1 MALNNFTPINE
12 NNTMAELTQS
22 HNSIGN
28 ELSKPRNIFV
38 ILDEVERKVNNAQ
51 LRNITTESGLTKA
64 PVGSRI
70 LDVKELGVYYY
81 SASDLASKSD
91 KPDMNSQDVV
101 LVNTPTNNSN
111 NVIQQVFPITTND
124 NAIQQAYRVVTGNTA
139 GKWVY
144 LKGNVDSKT
153 QRISNQDLNTFMA
166 VGHYMAYNCTNM
178 PSGENEGL
186 LKVYRSD
193 IGAIVQEFIST
204 KTNSRYHRTIGTN
217 ENLTWVKS
225 LELEDIF
232 KYSLGNTTTDGY
244 FTFGLLI
251 YKADNKTFEQAIR
264 DHIIKTGQPTFTFYV
279 QGGVTGNPHGTMS
292 ARGIFVSDTS
302 RLTEGT
308 ETLHGVYYTISYT
321 GTLITGAVSADD
333 WRIPK
338 GSDSTTTLWTGVK
351 EFTSKTTEKMNYSSN
366 DFDYFKIFVTIG
378 ATNSNSIYRQGFEFG
393 KHSANKFKVSGV
405 NVPSSGTTLEYFM
418 CSISFD
424 GDKFT
429 IDEYNTKTN
438 NKCYIT
444 EIVGINRPI

>member
-51 LRNITTESGLTKA
+51 LKNITTESGLTKA

-70 LDVKELGVYYY
+70 LDVKVLGVYYY

-111 NVIQQVFPITTND
+111 NVIQQIFPITTND

-144 LKGNVDSKT
+144 LKGNIDGKT
-153 QRISNQDLNTFMA
+153 QSISNQNLNTFMA

-178 PSGENEGL
+178 PSGESEGL

-193 IGAIVQEFIST
+193 MGTIVQEFIST

-217 ENLTWVKS
+217 ENLSWIKS
-225 LELEDIF
+225 LELGDTF
-232 KYSLGNTTTDGY
+232 KYGLGNSTSNGDV
-244 FTFGLLI
+244 TFGLLI
-251 YKADNKTFEQAIR
+251 YTSDNKTFQQAIT
-264 DHIIKTGQPTFTFYV
+264 DHIAKTGQPTFTFYV
-279 QGGVTGNPHGTMS
+279 QGGVTGNPLGTLS
-292 ARGIFVSDTS
+292 GRGIFVCESTS
-302 RLTEGT
+302 ESALANNLYGIYHVVS
-308 ETLHGVYYTISYT
+308 TL
-321 GTLITGAVSADD
+321 GTLITGSVIGGD

-338 GSDSTTTLWTGVK
+338 GSDSTTTMWSGVK

-366 DFDYFKIFVTIG
+366 DFDYFKVYVTIG
-378 ATNSNSIYRQGFEFG
+378 GVNNNSIYRQGFEFG
-393 KHSANKFKVSGV
+393 KHSANKYKVSSV

-438 NKCYIT
+438 GKCYVT
-444 EIVGINRPI
+444 EIVGLKRPV

>member
-111 NVIQQVFPITTND
+111 NVIQQVFPITTHD
-124 NAIQQAYRVVTGNTA
+124 NSIQQAYRVVTGNTA

-144 LKGNVDSKT
+144 LKGNVDGKT
-153 QRISNQDLNTFMA
+153 QSISNQNLNTFMA
-166 VGHYMAYNCTNM
+166 VGHYMTYNCTNM

-193 IGAIVQEFIST
+193 MGTIIQEFIST

-217 ENLTWVKS
+217 ENLSWVKS
-225 LELEDIF
+225 LELGDTF
-232 KYSLGNTTTDGY
+232 KYGLGNTTTDGY
-244 FTFGLLI
+244 FTFGLMM
-251 YKADNKTFEQAIR
+251 YKSDNKTFQQAIR
-264 DHIIKTGQPTFTFYV
+264 DHITKTGQPTFTFYV
-279 QGGVTGNPHGTMS
+279 QGGVTGNPQGTQS

-302 RLTEGT
+302 RISDTDQ
-308 ETLHGVYYTISYT
+308 TLHGVYYIISTI
-321 GTLITGAVSADD
+321 GTLITGAVSGDD

-366 DFDYFKIFVTIG
+366 DFDYFKVYVTIG
-378 ATNSNSIYRQGFEFG
+378 GVNNNSIYRQGFEFG
-393 KHSANKFKVSGV
+393 KHSANKYKVSSV
-405 NVPSSGTTLEYFM
+405 NVPSSGSTLEYFM

-424 GDKFT
+424 GDKFK

-444 EIVGINRPI
+444 EIVGMNRPV